1 MHQFIKCF
9 QMECLI
15 VPEFDLS
22 DCHDVDENY
31 PTKMHYLSTSFN
43 QESNKKKLSCI
54 VEYIISV

>member
-1 MHQFIKCF
+1 
-9 QMECLI
+9 MECLI